1 MLVKIKNKG
10 EKEIMKKR
18 ILSIVMAVVM
28 VASLT
33 GCTKT
38 KTVSYTDEN
47 GNTTTTTT
55 TTDKEGTTTVTENTD
70 VDGNVTSHE
79 EDGYITASL
88 KFVNLSGVDIYEL
101 YIVPDYS
108 DNWGENI
115 ISEENAPLADGEF
128 IKWNDAFTYSE
139 NDLIWDIRAI
149 DSEGEEMNFGGL
161 DVSQA
166 EDKNNIEFT
175 FEYSEQNG
183 YTASVIGPINQEP
196 EYSVVE
202 SDEGYR
208 VTYNPDWIEYVDDV
222 DADIDDSVYFRCII
236 DEENMYENYMDVR
249 LVTDYTAEDFIAGI
263 AHQSG
268 SDSTE
273 TFEGE
278 ISFANAT
285 YHGYG
290 CTEVITDTFN
300 ITTYAFQ
307 SKNGAY
313 VIEIGS
319 HIYSDDDEYAYK
331 VSGAMEELFLTV
343 ELDM

>member
-1 MLVKIKNKG
+1 
-10 EKEIMKKR
+10 MKKR
-18 ILSIVMAVVM
+18 LLFTTMAVVM
-28 VASLT
+28 ILGLV

-55 TTDKEGTTTVTENTD
+55 TTDSEGTTTVTENTD
-70 VDGNVTSHE
+70 ADGNVTSHE

-108 DNWGENI
+108 DDWGENI
-115 ISEENAPLADGEF
+115 ISEENAPLADGEY
-128 IKWNDAFTYSE
+128 IEWKDALTYSE
-139 NDLIWDIRAI
+139 DDLIWDIRAV
-149 DSEGEEMNFGGL
+149 DGEGEEMSFGGL
-161 DVSQA
+161 DVSMA
-166 EDKNNIEFT
+166 EDKDNIEFT
-175 FEYSEQNG
+175 FEYSIKNG
-183 YTASVIGPINQEP
+183 YTASVVGPINEEP
-196 EYSVVE
+196 EYSE
-202 SDEGYR
+202 YYSDEGYKI
-208 VTYNPDWIEYVDDV
+208 TYNTDLIELVDNTDPDL
-222 DADIDDSVYFRCII
+222 DDSAYFRCIL

-249 LVTDYTAEDFIAGI
+249 LVTDYSADDFITGI

-273 TFEGE
+273 TFEGD

-285 YHGYG
+285 YYTYG
-290 CTEVITDTFN
+290 CEEKISDTFI

-307 SKNGAY
+307 GKNGAY

-319 HIYSDDDEYAYK
+319 HIYPDDDEYAYR
-331 VSGAMEELFLTV
+331 VSGAMEELFLSV